1 MAKKRY
7 RKRIAQEDLPI
18 GRRDDS
24 SSTLAEEFDVS
35 SERPTKEDLQEAI
48 VDIAQEGLS
57 KGRRDDSSWTLA
69 EAFGVSS
76 GRPTKGDFRKAI
88 LDFARNAVRVSRGEI
103 PRDTLVTY
111 VRGILEST
119 PGQKRKKAIV
129 TKLRDVLTGL
139 AVEPQD
145 KVDKIADELVRE
157 LKKYLGVPEG
167 KQVVRKQPVK
177 PQQPPQE
184 AGEKKDVRTIG
195 QGAWAIESENLIRGL
210 RNRALDGGIGDK
222 YVAYRQLVA
231 LENSAAQMR
240 DEEAQGL
247 TKAEAK
253 KLAKKSYYVI
263 LPEEYVGTADEYVQA
278 GAELVKRRRPAGMT
292 ETTQSGMRVIKF
304 LDDFEKGKIKGLDDV
319 KLNEA
324 ELKSLKAFL
333 KFYGNYDKKAGELAA
348 LLGVTPNPTIPPVA
362 TERKPAGGQTEQ
374 KTPSVQ
380 VPQTPAETGAEKRGA
395 EKMASPSNEIK
406 SISKKQLQ
414 KLTVNEALA
423 ALESGMLGEH
433 SLSVNAARQLAQ
445 AVVTALGNR
454 LPPQK
459 VGGIDVAPNKDFF
472 KSWVSEVRGTLST
485 DAEALALKLGQP
497 AAEQQ
502 KRKTSTAQAKPAGG
516 GTQKKQQAG
525 GGAQTQPDGGG
536 AQTQPDGGGA
546 QAKPA
551 GGGTQAQPKRKT
563 SGKGGTGE
571 KAAPEAKSKTA
582 DTGESAPPQTAGKP
596 EEPEAKVEIKEG
608 PKVAAEPKREDKKI
622 NIRELLQRAGYLDEK
637 GRFISKRFQQPQQIK
652 PGTVVLTEQQLKFLL
667 RLGKRPGNEPL
678 NKMIDDL
685 WRGTKGKT
693 EIPEDVMNKLMTS
706 GPRLV
711 RRQAKLAQQKSTVG
725 APGVEPK
732 PVAEPP
738 PRVSAVSETTVEA
751 APKGRL
757 GTLRG
762 IAPHALTFIGAV
774 ALTKLLE
781 ALSER
786 KKPAEIPAFPPPQVP
801 QQGVWQQPIFPMFP
815 MPQQFLPQQNQQQ
828 IPMFQTLPIIGP
840 PAVINLEAF
849 Q

>member
-7 RKRIAQEDLPI
+7 RKRSAQEDLPI
-18 GRRDDS
+18 GRR
-24 SSTLAEEFDVS
+24 LAEEFDDS
-35 SERPTKEDLQEAI
+35 SERQTKEELQEAI
-48 VDIAQEGLS
+48 VDIAQEGLAI
-57 KGRRDDSSWTLA
+57 GRRDDSSSTLA

-119 PGQKRKKAIV
+119 PSQKRKKAIV

-139 AVEPQD
+139 AVKPQD
-145 KVDKIADELVRE
+145 KVDKIADELIRE

-167 KQVVRKQPVK
+167 KQVVRKQPVE

-184 AGEKKDVRTIG
+184 AGKKKDGRTIG

-240 DEEAQGL
+240 DKEAQGL

-253 KLAKKSYYVI
+253 ELAKKSYYVI

-380 VPQTPAETGAEKRGA
+380 VPQTPAGTGAEKRGA
-395 EKMASPSNEIK
+395 EKMASQIK
-406 SISKKQLQ
+406 SISKTQLQ
-414 KLTVNEALA
+414 KLTVNEALT
-423 ALESGMLGEH
+423 ALESGMLGKH

-459 VGGIDVAPNKDFF
+459 AGGIDVAPNKDFF
-472 KSWVSEVRGTLST
+472 KTWVSEVRGTLST

-516 GTQKKQQAG
+516 ET
-525 GGAQTQPDGGG
+525 
-536 AQTQPDGGGA
+536 

-551 GGGTQAQPKRKT
+551 ATQQKRKT

-652 PGTVVLTEQQLKFLL
+652 PG
-667 RLGKRPGNEPL
+667 
-678 NKMIDDL
+678 I
-685 WRGTKGKT
+685 
-693 EIPEDVMNKLMTS
+693 S
-706 GPRLV
+706 C
-711 RRQAKLAQQKSTVG
+711 
-725 APGVEPK
+725 
-732 PVAEPP
+732 
-738 PRVSAVSETTVEA
+738 
-751 APKGRL
+751 
-757 GTLRG
+757 
-762 IAPHALTFIGAV
+762 
-774 ALTKLLE
+774 
-781 ALSER
+781 
-786 KKPAEIPAFPPPQVP
+786 
-801 QQGVWQQPIFPMFP
+801 
-815 MPQQFLPQQNQQQ
+815 
-828 IPMFQTLPIIGP
+828 
-840 PAVINLEAF
+840 
-849 Q
+849 

>member
-1 MAKKRY
+1 
-7 RKRIAQEDLPI
+7 
-18 GRRDDS
+18 
-24 SSTLAEEFDVS
+24 
-35 SERPTKEDLQEAI
+35 
-48 VDIAQEGLS
+48 
-57 KGRRDDSSWTLA
+57 
-69 EAFGVSS
+69 
-76 GRPTKGDFRKAI
+76 
-88 LDFARNAVRVSRGEI
+88 
-103 PRDTLVTY
+103 
-111 VRGILEST
+111 
-119 PGQKRKKAIV
+119 
-129 TKLRDVLTGL
+129 
-139 AVEPQD
+139 
-145 KVDKIADELVRE
+145 
-157 LKKYLGVPEG
+157 
-167 KQVVRKQPVK
+167 
-177 PQQPPQE
+177 
-184 AGEKKDVRTIG
+184 
-195 QGAWAIESENLIRGL
+195 
-210 RNRALDGGIGDK
+210 
-222 YVAYRQLVA
+222 
-231 LENSAAQMR
+231 
-240 DEEAQGL
+240 
-247 TKAEAK
+247 
-253 KLAKKSYYVI
+253 
-263 LPEEYVGTADEYVQA
+263 
-278 GAELVKRRRPAGMT
+278 
-292 ETTQSGMRVIKF
+292 
-304 LDDFEKGKIKGLDDV
+304 
-319 KLNEA
+319 
-324 ELKSLKAFL
+324 
-333 KFYGNYDKKAGELAA
+333 
-348 LLGVTPNPTIPPVA
+348 
-362 TERKPAGGQTEQ
+362 
-374 KTPSVQ
+374 
-380 VPQTPAETGAEKRGA
+380 
-395 EKMASPSNEIK
+395 
-406 SISKKQLQ
+406 
-414 KLTVNEALA
+414 
-423 ALESGMLGEH
+423 MLGEH

-454 LPPQK
+454 LPSQK
-459 VGGIDVAPNKDFF
+459 AGGIDVAPNKDFF

-516 GTQKKQQAG
+516 ET
-525 GGAQTQPDGGG
+525 
-536 AQTQPDGGGA
+536 

-551 GGGTQAQPKRKT
+551 ATQQKRKT

-711 RRQAKLAQQKSTVG
+711 RRQAKLAQPKPTVG

-732 PVAEPP
+732 PVAEIS
-738 PRVSAVSETTVEA
+738 PRVPPVSETTVEA
-751 APKGRL
+751 APTGRL

-786 KKPAEIPAFPPPQVP
+786 KKPAEIPAFPQPQVP